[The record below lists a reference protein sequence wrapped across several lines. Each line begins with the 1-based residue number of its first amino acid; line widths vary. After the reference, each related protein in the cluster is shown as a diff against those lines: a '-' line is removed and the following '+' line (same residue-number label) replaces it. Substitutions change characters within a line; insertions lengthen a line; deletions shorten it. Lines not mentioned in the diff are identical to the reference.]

1 MKRSLALRLSIY
13 IAVIVILISAGLG
26 LFSYYK
32 GSEAVLTKVEE
43 ALEIQ
48 AAQASNYIEQRV
60 ENQLAALEAIAA
72 RPEIRGMDW
81 HAQEQVL
88 ASELERLQSFKLLA
102 IFDSSAQGR
111 MHSGELVNGSER
123 EYVKEA
129 LQGNRAISDLL
140 INQVT
145 GEIQIIVA
153 VPIRE
158 NGRVVGALVG
168 AFDADAFSGLVEEL
182 GFGET
187 GEAFILQEDGTVIA
201 HADRSLVLNQRSV
214 FTDPELLGVGAALQ
228 KLGEAK
234 SGLISYDL
242 SGQAKLGGVQYVP
255 AVGWTVVVM
264 STEAEMLEEVDELRN
279 YLVLLSL
286 AFAAGGALVGLIMAR
301 QIVRPLEMV
310 KSVIETVAEGDLTG
324 QAQVSSRDEVG
335 AVADALNRT
344 TKSMKQALERTA
356 EASREVHEISQE
368 LAAMAQEVSA
378 SIEEVASTTNQFA
391 GTTETMNHNAQAVS
405 AKVEAIQESAEGGS
419 RAIGNITGQMEM
431 LRNKAEAMSRE
442 IGELGMLSEQVG
454 NIAHTIGAIADQTNL
469 LALNAAIEA
478 ARAGEHGR
486 GFAVVAD
493 EVRKLAEESS
503 RATAEIDDL
512 IQKVQERIA
521 LIVRE
526 MDVSNQMTRGAMDTV
541 DESSSLLGTILEEVQ
556 EIAEQVEALSQA
568 LDEVSAGSQGIASA
582 TQEQA
587 ATIQEVAGA
596 AQSLSR
602 MAEALQ
608 ELMAHFKMT

>member
-13 IAVIVILISAGLG
+13 IAAVVILISASLG

-81 HAQEQVL
+81 HAQQQVL

-158 NGRVVGALVG
+158 NGRVVGALAG

-182 GFGET
+182 GFGN
-187 GEAFILQEDGTVIA
+187 GGAFILQEDGTVIA

-255 AVGWTVVVM
+255 AVGWTVGVM

-344 TKSMKQALERTA
+344 TASMRQALERTA

-442 IGELGMLSEQVG
+442 KVNRNALRAGGEYCPY
-454 NIAHTIGAIADQTNL
+454 HWCHRDQTNL
-469 LALNAAIEA
+469 LA
-478 ARAGEHGR
+478 
-486 GFAVVAD
+486 
-493 EVRKLAEESS
+493 
-503 RATAEIDDL
+503 
-512 IQKVQERIA
+512 
-521 LIVRE
+521 
-526 MDVSNQMTRGAMDTV
+526 
-541 DESSSLLGTILEEVQ
+541 
-556 EIAEQVEALSQA
+556 
-568 LDEVSAGSQGIASA
+568 
-582 TQEQA
+582 
-587 ATIQEVAGA
+587 
-596 AQSLSR
+596 
-602 MAEALQ
+602 
-608 ELMAHFKMT
+608 